1 MLHQLSTL
9 IRKELELAFRDP
21 QSRRILILPVIL
33 QLALFPFA
41 ATLEVK
47 NSVLAIF
54 NQDQGAESRELIER
68 LALAHAFPTLLVV
81 HNQPDFTRVIEAQ
94 RALLGLTFPAD
105 FSRALATARSAQILA
120 VIDGRRS
127 NSAQIAAG
135 YAQSIIQNYANERAA
150 ARAPAASNKPASS
163 NQAGSS
169 AESAASNAT
178 ASSPESV
185 SSPESASSA
194 ESATS
199 NAPTAPAAV
208 GAGVVVVRHWF
219 NPNLDYQWFI
229 LPVLVAIIATL
240 GSLIVTSLSIARE
253 REQGTMDQL
262 LVSPLTPALI
272 MIGKAVPAIMIA
284 LGQATIIALAAV
296 FVYRV
301 PFHGSVPL
309 LYISLLCFA
318 LSLAGFGLFI
328 SALCTTQQQAFLGVF
343 SFMVPAIMLS
353 GFIAP
358 VENMPLIFRA
368 VAWVDP
374 LSHFIVIVKG
384 LFLKGYD
391 LPLCWPNLW
400 PLLLI
405 AAFTIA
411 SAYWTFRRRTA

>member
-1 MLHQLSTL
+1 MLHQLYTL

-68 LALAHAFPTLLVV
+68 LAIARAFPTLLVV
-81 HNQPDFTRVIEAQ
+81 HSQTDLKRAIDAQ
-94 RALLGLTFPAD
+94 RALLGLEFSAD
-105 FSRALATARSAQILA
+105 FSRSLTAGSPAQILA

-135 YAQSIIQNYANERAA
+135 YAAAIIQNYANERAA
-150 ARAPAASNKPASS
+150 L
-163 NQAGSS
+163 GSS
-169 AESAASNAT
+169 
-178 ASSPESV
+178 
-185 SSPESASSA
+185 
-194 ESATS
+194 
-199 NAPTAPAAV
+199 
-208 GAGVVVVRHWF
+208 GVVVRHWF

-262 LVSPLTPALI
+262 LVAPLTPALI

-284 LGQATIIALAAV
+284 MAQATIIALGAV
-296 FVYRV
+296 FIYRV
-301 PFHGSVPL
+301 PFHGSVLL
-309 LYISLLCFA
+309 LYLSLLCFA

-358 VENMPLIFRA
+358 IENMPLIFRA
-368 VAWVDP
+368 VASVDP

-391 LPLCWPNLW
+391 LPLVWPNLW

-405 AAFTIA
+405 ASFTI
-411 SAYWTFRRRTA
+411 SSGYWMFRRRTA